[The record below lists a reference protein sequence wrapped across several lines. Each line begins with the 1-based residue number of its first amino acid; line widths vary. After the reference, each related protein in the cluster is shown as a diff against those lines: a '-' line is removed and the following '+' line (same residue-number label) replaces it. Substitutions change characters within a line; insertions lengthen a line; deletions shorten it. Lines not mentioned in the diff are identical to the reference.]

1 MGNSLR
7 QLYPTVLALI
17 GPTAAGKTD
26 VAVELAMRFPLDIVS
41 VDSAMVYRGMDIGTA
56 KPGPDVLA
64 RVPHRLID
72 LRDPSEPYSAAMFR
86 ADALREIDEILTMG
100 RTPLLVGG
108 TMLYFRALE
117 RGLSGLPAAN
127 PATRRRLE
135 EEGRRL
141 GWPALHARLAQGD
154 PVAAARIHPNDPQR
168 IQRAL
173 EVLELTGQPMSS
185 QLARGDAEP
194 LPFSMVKMHVM
205 PEDRAELHRRIER
218 RFSHMMEI
226 GLLGEVETLYKRG
239 DLAPDLPAIR
249 AVGYRQL
256 WQYLDGES
264 DLSTAVTRAITE
276 TRRLARRQLTWMR
289 ADAAAAR
296 FSGDGPEEIDRILK
310 YVADI
315 THYQPAP

>member
-1 MGNSLR
+1 MKQAPPL
-7 QLYPTVLALI
+7 VLALI

-26 VAVELAMRFPLDIVS
+26 VAVELATRFPLDIVS

-56 KPGPDVLA
+56 KPGADVLA
-64 RVPHRLID
+64 RAPHRLID
-72 LRDPSEPYSAAMFR
+72 LCDPSEPYSAAMFR
-86 ADALREIDEILTMG
+86 ADALREIDAILAAG

-117 RGLSGLPAAN
+117 RGLSGLPPAD

-141 GWPALHARLAQGD
+141 GWPALHARLSQGD
-154 PVAAARIHPNDPQR
+154 PAAAERIHPNDPQR

-173 EVLELTGQPMSS
+173 EVLELTGRPMSA
-185 QLARGDAEP
+185 LLGRGDAEP
-194 LPFSMVKMHVM
+194 LPFSMVKIHVM
-205 PEDRAELHRRIER
+205 PEDRAGLHRRIEQ
-218 RFSHMMEI
+218 RFRQMMEI

-256 WQYLDGES
+256 WEYLDGET
-264 DLSTAVTRAITE
+264 DLPAAVTRAITE

-296 FSGDGPEEIDRILK
+296 FSGYGPDEIDGILK
-310 YVADI
+310 YVAGV